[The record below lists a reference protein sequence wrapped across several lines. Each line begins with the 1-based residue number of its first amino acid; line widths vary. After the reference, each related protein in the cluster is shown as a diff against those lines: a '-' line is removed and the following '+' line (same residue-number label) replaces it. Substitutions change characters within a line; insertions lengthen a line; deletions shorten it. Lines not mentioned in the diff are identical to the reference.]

1 MSKDGG
7 RLAHRVR
14 LLGSLD
20 VAGGGQVVVAGDH
33 VFIGHMK
40 PPHGTSIVDV
50 ADKRRP
56 RLVAEIRL
64 DGDASHTHKVR
75 VVGDLMY
82 TNVEQNERHFK
93 RRALA
98 IDAAAA
104 DLAAGLGRPA
114 EEAEI
119 ARRLGV
125 ALEDMPRLRRARREG
140 YDEGGFRVYD
150 VADKKHPRLVAH
162 HKTHGV
168 GAHRFDVDAGHA
180 YISTEMEGYVGN
192 ILVVYD
198 VADPARAREVG
209 RWWLPGQHV
218 AGGEVPTW
226 PGQSHRLH
234 HAMRSSDELWAAV
247 WNAGIR
253 VIDAKDLGSMK
264 TIGAYD
270 YHPAIPE
277 PTHTVMPFERRIGG
291 RRIAAAID
299 EEHDHVHGRLH
310 GFLWLFDVDD
320 PANMRPLSVF
330 ALDQSASPFSTGPGR
345 FGAHQ
350 YHERLDGTL
359 VYAAWFSG
367 GLRIVDAAD
376 PLQPREAGFFIPE
389 PMGGDV
395 PQSNDVAVDD
405 AGIVYLIDRHRG
417 LHILEF
423 DRP

>member
-1 MSKDGG
+1 MSG
-7 RLAHRVR
+7 RLSERVR
-14 LLGSLD
+14 CLGTLD
-20 VAGGGQVVVAGDH
+20 VAGGGQVVVDGNH

-50 ADKRRP
+50 SDRRNP

-64 DGDASHTHKVR
+64 EGDASHTHKVR
-75 VVGDLMY
+75 VAGDLMVV
-82 TNVEQNERHFK
+82 NVEQDDRHFK
-93 RRALA
+93 RRAGA
-98 IDAAAA
+98 IDAATA
-104 DLAAGLGRPA
+104 DLAAELRRPP

-125 ALEDMPRLRRARREG
+125 APEDMPRLRQARRET
-140 YDEGGFRVYD
+140 YAEGGFRVYD
-150 VADKKHPRLVAH
+150 IADRTRPKLLAH
-162 HKTHGV
+162 HRTHGV
-168 GAHRFDVDAGHA
+168 GAHRFDLDAKHA

-198 VADPARAREVG
+198 MADPAKPEEAG
-209 RWWLPGQHV
+209 RWWLPGQFV
-218 AGGEVPTW
+218 AGGEVPDW

-234 HAMRSSDELWAAV
+234 HAMRCGDELWASV
-247 WNAGIR
+247 WNAGFR
-253 VIDAKDLGSMK
+253 VIDAGDLGDLK

-277 PTHTVMPFERRIGG
+277 PTHTAMPFERRIGG
-291 RRIAAAID
+291 RRIAAVID

-310 GFLWLFDVDD
+310 AFLWFFDVDD
-320 PANMRPLSVF
+320 PAAMRPLSAF
-330 ALDQSASPFSTGPGR
+330 ALDPSASPFSQGPGR

-367 GLRIVDAAD
+367 GLRIIDAAD
-376 PLQPREAGFFIPE
+376 PLLPREVGFFVPE
-389 PMGGDV
+389 PMGGRPV

-405 AGIVYLIDRHRG
+405 DGIVYLIDRHRG
-417 LHILEF
+417 LHVLEF